1 MPNGIPR
8 DPKKGSPENPL
19 QQNPSQQNASQPNA
33 PQPGAPG
40 EEATA
45 RSAAL
50 QAENEA
56 LRDRMLRALADA
68 ENARRRAERT
78 AQDARRYGI
87 ADFARELLPVA
98 DNLQRTVTAAELG
111 GAQATGANAL
121 LEGVAATRRM
131 LEHALEQFGVRRIE
145 ALGEPFNPAHHEAV
159 VEVADGAGPPGT
171 VVSIIE
177 DGFTIHDRLLRPARV
192 AVARR
197 GERAKAQETHG
208 ADGSRG
214 EPGARPRDAS
224 A

>member
-8 DPKKGSPENPL
+8 DPKKASPE
-19 QQNPSQQNASQPNA
+19 NPSQQNGSPADA
-33 PQPGAPG
+33 PADDV
-40 EEATA
+40 TA

-87 ADFARELLPVA
+87 TDFARELLPIA

-145 ALGEPFNPAHHEAV
+145 ALGEPFDPTLHEAV
-159 VEVADGAGPPGT
+159 LEVADVARPPGT
-171 VVSIIE
+171 VARVIE

-192 AVARR
+192 AVVRR
-197 GERAKAQETHG
+197 GERAKAEETEG

-214 EPGARPRDAS
+214 EPGSRPGDAS